1 MPGPHHGH
9 GQHSHNQ
16 EDLPFHLK
24 QLSRKPPRN
33 RIRCDEREN
42 GFETAIFFIDECLFF
57 GSLSSN
63 SKPIFFEKE
72 DLKHKSKEIE
82 CRKSS
87 DLLGEKWL
95 NQSRKRRFM
104 TKWKPHWA
112 EETSFILFYFFRFWS
127 LKWNR
132 FRNPRWNPTM
142 SLSWDLKRWKEDE
155 GRTFVGMFFFFF
167 FFFSVRDWLTRGE
180 ERVPAKSNRKWWV
193 FIFNNTWK
201 VARSQNV
208 DSTRHGNGIEPTT
221 AGRKTSVCAGL
232 RRIW

>member
-1 MPGPHHGH
+1 MPGPRHGH

-33 RIRCDEREN
+33 RIRCDERVN

-63 SKPIFFEKE
+63 SKPMFFEKE

-104 TKWKPHWA
+104 AKWKPHWA
-112 EETSFILFYFFRFWS
+112 EETSFILFYFFRFWG

-132 FRNPRWNPTM
+132 IRSPRWNPRM
-142 SLSWDLKRWKEDE
+142 SLSWDLKRWREEDE
-155 GRTFVGMFFFFF
+155 GRTFVGMCFFFFF
-167 FFFSVRDWLTRGE
+167 PFRYEIGWHVEKRVLPPKATENDDFLFSIT
-180 ERVPAKSNRKWWV
+180 P
-193 FIFNNTWK
+193 
-201 VARSQNV
+201 
-208 DSTRHGNGIEPTT
+208 
-221 AGRKTSVCAGL
+221 
-232 RRIW
+232 